1 MKTLFLLFTFQ
12 VCSLLLFAQ
21 SKNQDFELY
30 YPNIKVANSQFNKI
44 SLIDLR
50 SDTTNLG
57 FRLKNVGTKKILIIP
72 AIPLETQLQKLFL
85 NSTDTS
91 AKGGHLIFLI
101 TQLYF
106 SESSGTGYFKLRA
119 NLLAK
124 EGDSYFP
131 LTSIDTAFASDA
143 MDLTKVLLFNSS
155 QIITNF
161 VINNLQKLPN
171 NTQALALY
179 NIRSM
184 DSVQKMKLPL
194 YKNSSYINGAYKTY
208 NSFKNQIPDDTAIN
222 IEFYKRTG
230 SWKSIQLRNK
240 KDKYEEVELKK
251 WYSFSFNDKLFISTS
266 TGVYPLLK
274 KNNDFVFVGE
284 VQKKVSEGAAFAT
297 GLAFGLVGGGILY
310 SLHRKKGELVI
321 DYLTGKIIVVQ

>member
-1 MKTLFLLFTFQ
+1 MKTLFLLFTLQ

-21 SKNQDFELY
+21 GKNQNFELY
-30 YPNIKVANSQFNKI
+30 YPNVKVANSQFNKI

-50 SDTTNLG
+50 SDTTTLG
-57 FRLKNVGTKKILIIP
+57 FRLKNVGTKKVPIIP
-72 AIPLETQLQKLFL
+72 AIPLETQLQKLLL

-91 AKGGHLIFLI
+91 AKAGHLIFLV

-119 NLLAK
+119 NLLSK

-143 MDLTKVLLFNSS
+143 MELTKVLLFNSS
-155 QIITNF
+155 QIITSF
-161 VINNLQKLPN
+161 VINNLQRLPTN
-171 NTQALALY
+171 RQALALD
-179 NIRSM
+179 NIRNI
-184 DSVQKMKLPL
+184 DSVQKMQFPL
-194 YKNSSYINGAYKTY
+194 YKNSSYVNGAYKTY

-240 KDKYEEVELKK
+240 KGKYEEVELKK
-251 WYSFSFNDKLFISTS
+251 WYAFAFNNKLFISTS

-274 KNNDFVFVGE
+274 KNDDFVFVGE
-284 VQKKVSEGAAFAT
+284 IQKKMNEGAVFAT
-297 GLAFGLVGGGILY
+297 VIAFGLTGGGILY
-310 SLHRKKGELVI
+310 SFHRKKGELVI